1 MALPKKQKPKDLI
14 RINSF
19 THEPLNME
27 VKENQIV
34 KIKDICK
41 YDLYNDAGESIPC
54 YKVRGD
60 NGDDYLVSY
69 SFQNQIGICDAIQY
83 QRMPWVSLYMGE
95 YLMDPATEMI
105 LSDEGYAWVPVVSEF
120 IK

>member
-1 MALPKKQKPKDLI
+1 MALPKRQKSKDPL

-41 YDLYNDAGESIPC
+41 YDLYNNDGESISC

-60 NGDDYLVSY
+60 NGEEYLVSY
-69 SFQNQIGICDAIQY
+69 SYQNQIGICNAIQY
-83 QRMPWVSLYMGE
+83 QRMPWASLYMGE
-95 YLMDPATEMI
+95 YLFDPI
-105 LSDEGYAWVPVVSEF
+105 SGSISDDGYAWVPVISEF
-120 IK
+120 VK